1 MDGIIIQARTGS
13 TRLANK
19 ILLPFSGEERI
30 IDILLERIKAS
41 CPGMPVVVATTVR
54 AQDEVLAR
62 VAEEHG
68 VLCFRGSEDDVLG
81 RFIGAA
87 ECYGID
93 RLIRVC
99 SDNPFLQT
107 DTFPAFFREHDRLA
121 GEAPDYL
128 SYGFAD
134 GTPVIKSHLG
144 LFSELTTLEA
154 LRRAAR
160 LTDAKL
166 DHEHVT
172 IYLYTHPA
180 EFRVRLLPL
189 PAALEGRRDLRFT
202 LDTPD
207 DFALLQQLYAEA
219 SAPGGG
225 RDYET
230 LLKLVEQHPDYRE
243 RMLRNIGLNEK

>member
-19 ILLPFSGEERI
+19 ILLPFSGKERI

-41 CPGMPVVVATTVR
+41 CPSMPVVVATTER
-54 AQDEVLAR
+54 EQDAVLAR

-68 VLCFRGSEDDVLG
+68 VLCYRGSESDVLG

-99 SDNPFLQT
+99 SDNPFLQS
-107 DTFPAFFREHDRLA
+107 DTFPLFFSQADRLS
-121 GEAPDYL
+121 GEGVDYL
-128 SYGFAD
+128 SYAFAD

-144 LFSELTTLEA
+144 LFSELTTLTA
-154 LRRAAR
+154 LRRVAELTADGAA
-160 LTDAKL
+160 
-166 DHEHVT
+166 HEHVT
-172 IYLYTHPA
+172 IYLYTHP
-180 EFRVRLLPL
+180 ELFRVHFLPL
-189 PAALEGRRDLRFT
+189 PAELEGRRDLRFT

-207 DFALLQQLYAEA
+207 DFALLSRLYAETG
-219 SAPGGG
+219 APGCG
-225 RDYET
+225 RDYAS
-230 LLKLVEQHPDYRE
+230 LLRMVEQHPDYRE
-243 RMLRNIGLNEK
+243 RMLRNIGQNAK

>member
-19 ILLPFSGEERI
+19 ILLPFSGTERI
-30 IDILLERIKAS
+30 IDILVERIKAA
-41 CPGMPVVVATTVR
+41 CPGVPVVLATTVR
-54 AQDEVLAR
+54 PQDEVLAR

-99 SDNPFLQT
+99 SDNPFLQA
-107 DTFPAFFREHDRLA
+107 DTFPLFFREHDRRA
-121 GEAPDYL
+121 PGAPDYL

-134 GTPVIKSHLG
+134 GTPAIKSHLG
-144 LFSELTTLEA
+144 LFSELATLEA
-154 LRRAAR
+154 LRRVASSTSDKAA
-160 LTDAKL
+160 
-166 DHEHVT
+166 HEHVT
-172 IYLYTHPA
+172 LYLYTHPD
-180 EFRVRLLPL
+180 EFRVCLLPL
-189 PAALEGRRDLRFT
+189 PPGLEGRRDLRFT

-207 DFALLQQLYAEA
+207 DFDLLRQLYAEA
-219 SAPGGG
+219 SQPGGG
-225 RDYET
+225 QDYGT
-230 LLKLVEQHPDYRE
+230 LLRLVERNPVYRE
-243 RMLRNIGLNEK
+243 RMLRNIGLNGK